1 MSAPTP
7 TTNPVPAAATAEES
21 TPASVPVPAESSASE
36 ISTKTAN
43 PAPEA
48 AAAAPAATEAP
59 GPAPAATSET
69 PAAGASDKADGDV
82 PKADADATAAQ
93 AAAQA
98 AYDADT
104 LYLEEHM
111 PERLDMSTT
120 AYGMASVNQGHVP
133 LDIDNDAFSEGN
145 EGSIIDSTYGSEGD
159 STNTASIS
167 SSIFHYQ
174 YENGRRYHAFR
185 EGQYMLPNDDREQ
198 ERLNLQHH
206 IWRLMQHGGLYT
218 APIKEE
224 PGMRILDLGCGTGI
238 WAIEMADEFS
248 QAEVYG
254 IDLSP
259 IQPDWVPP
267 NCHFHVDD
275 YEDEWTWR
283 EDEKFDYIHG
293 RALGGTC
300 ADWTIFYQKIKNNL
314 KPGAWCEIQE
324 YDAWVFSDDD
334 SCDRARWTMDW
345 VDKLDIAS
353 RKFGRTMNVARFHK
367 QWMIDA
373 GFEDVHEEI
382 VRIPIGPWPKDPHLK
397 ELGRFEQ
404 IHMQMS
410 VESHTLALFTRIW
423 GYTEEQARLLIEGV
437 KRDFRNKDLHLITSY
452 RFISGRAPMN
462 PSTVDA

>member
-1 MSAPTP
+1 MSAAAPP
-7 TTNPVPAAATAEES
+7 VDPVPAAAE
-21 TPASVPVPAESSASE
+21 
-36 ISTKTAN
+36 
-43 PAPEA
+43 
-48 AAAAPAATEAP
+48 AAPAAAETV
-59 GPAPAATSET
+59 PATET
-69 PAAGASDKADGDV
+69 PAAAAT
-82 PKADADATAAQ
+82 TAAPAADEPAKPAAETETETESKTEAPAAGAGAEPDAEAE
-93 AAAQA
+93 AAARA

-104 LYLEEHM
+104 LYLEEHL

-120 AYGMASVNQGHVP
+120 AYGMATLNEGHAP
-133 LDIDNDAFSEGN
+133 LDIDHDAFSEAN
-145 EGSIIDSTYGSEGD
+145 EASVTDSSYGSEGG
-159 STNTASIS
+159 SINTASIS

-206 IWRLMQHGGLYT
+206 IWRLMQHGGLHT
-218 APIKEE
+218 VPIEDK
-224 PGMRILDLGCGTGI
+224 PDMRILDLGCGTGI
-238 WAIEMADEFS
+238 WAIEIADEFP

-300 ADWTIFYQKIKNNL
+300 ADWNVFYQKIKNTL
-314 KPGAWCEIQE
+314 KPGGWCEIQE

-373 GFEDVHEEI
+373 GFEDVHEEV

-452 RFISGRAPMN
+452 RFIRGRAP
-462 PSTVDA
+462 AAL